1 LIKETNH
8 APQVYEGA
16 FAVEHDGKAYGV
28 HLPADKLEQL
38 LTEAAR
44 LSPSGSLE
52 MYPMP
57 NQELFALAIQKPAET
72 NFKPIKVEAVGD
84 IPWTGD
90 DLLFIDAADE
100 PGRAVL
106 ARIHRDEPEHEALCF
121 IGASPEWASELV
133 MTGHRVYEL
142 PAGTALQVGQRALK
156 PHPSSMGVLWL
167 EVKFGETYIQ
177 LN

>member
-1 LIKETNH
+1 MAHKFTKVL
-8 APQVYEGA
+8 
-16 FAVEHDGKAYGV
+16 FAVEHDGKAYGI
-28 HLPADKLEQL
+28 HLPADKLEKL
-38 LTEAAR
+38 LAEAAR
-44 LSPSGSLE
+44 LSSSGSLE
-52 MYPMP
+52 LYPMP
-57 NQELFALAIQKPAET
+57 NQELFALATQKPVEDR
-72 NFKPIKVEAVGD
+72 FKATKVESVSD

-100 PGRAVL
+100 PGRDVL

-142 PAGTALQVGQRALK
+142 PAETALQVGQRALK
-156 PHPSSMGVLWL
+156 PHPSSMGVRWL
-167 EVKFGETYIQ
+167 EVKFGETSIQ